1 MKKYAKL
8 QKNIDGK
15 EKYSIT
21 PMIPGGYITPDQL
34 IKIGEVA
41 KKYKASVRLTSAQK
55 ITIGNLM
62 KEDIDNIWKDLNME
76 PAIKD
81 ICSVINIDICSAN
94 FCRRSK
100 YPIIGL
106 GMKITKKYHGMELP
120 AKVKIAVAGCKN
132 SCTNAYSKDIGV
144 LPDIDGKLFIV
155 IGGKSG
161 LKQRKYDLLADNL
174 NERDVMLIIGEL
186 LNYYK
191 INALERERL
200 SSFIDRLS
208 IEKIKEDILI
218 KLK

>member
-174 NERDVMLIIGEL
+174 NERDVMLIIGKL

>member
-1 MKKYAKL
+1 MKRYAKL

-21 PMIPGGYITPDQL
+21 PMIPGGYVTPDQL

-62 KEDIDNIWKDLNME
+62 KEEIDNIWKDLNME

-174 NERDVMLIIGEL
+174 NERDVMLIIGKL

-191 INALERERL
+191 INSLEGERL

>member
-1 MKKYAKL
+1 MQKYAKL

-21 PMIPGGYITPDQL
+21 PMIPGGYLTPGQL
-34 IKIGEVA
+34 IKIGEIA

-55 ITIGNLM
+55 ISIGNLK
-62 KEDIDNIWKDLNME
+62 KEDLDNIWRDLNMK
-76 PAIKD
+76 PAVKD

-94 FCRRSK
+94 FCIRSK

-106 GMKITKKYHGMELP
+106 GMKLTKKYHGMELP

-132 SCTNAYSKDIGV
+132 SCVNAYSKDIGV

-155 IGGKSG
+155 IGGKCG

-191 INALERERL
+191 VNALEKERL

-208 IEKIKEDILI
+208 IDKIKEDILI

>member
-174 NERDVMLIIGEL
+174 NERDVMLIIGKL

-191 INALERERL
+191 INALEGERL

>member
-1 MKKYAKL
+1 MKIYAKL

-34 IKIGEVA
+34 IKIGEIA

-55 ITIGNLM
+55 ISIGNLK

-94 FCRRSK
+94 FCTRSK

-120 AKVKIAVAGCKN
+120 AKIKIAVAGCKN

-208 IEKIKEDILI
+208 IDKIKEDILI

>member
-1 MKKYAKL
+1 MKRYAKL

-21 PMIPGGYITPDQL
+21 PMIPGGYVTPDQL

-174 NERDVMLIIGEL
+174 NERDVMLIIGKL

-191 INALERERL
+191 INALEGERL

>member
-1 MKKYAKL
+1 
-8 QKNIDGK
+8 
-15 EKYSIT
+15 
-21 PMIPGGYITPDQL
+21 
-34 IKIGEVA
+34 
-41 KKYKASVRLTSAQK
+41 
-55 ITIGNLM
+55 
-62 KEDIDNIWKDLNME
+62 ME

-174 NERDVMLIIGEL
+174 NERDVMLIIGKL

-191 INALERERL
+191 INALEGERL

>member
-1 MKKYAKL
+1 MKRYAKL

-21 PMIPGGYITPDQL
+21 PMIPGGYVTPDQL

>member
-1 MKKYAKL
+1 MKRYAKL

-174 NERDVMLIIGEL
+174 NERDVMLIIGKL

-191 INALERERL
+191 INALEGERL

>member
-1 MKKYAKL
+1 MKIYAKL

-21 PMIPGGYITPDQL
+21 PMIPGGYVTPDQL

-174 NERDVMLIIGEL
+174 NERDVMLIIGKL

-191 INALERERL
+191 INALEGERL

>member
-62 KEDIDNIWKDLNME
+62 KEDINNVWKELNMK

-132 SCTNAYSKDIGV
+132 SCTNAYSKDIGI

-200 SSFIDRLS
+200 NNFIDRLS
-208 IEKIKEDILI
+208 IDKIKEDILI

>member
-191 INALERERL
+191 INALEGERL

>member
-208 IEKIKEDILI
+208 IDKIKEDILI

>member
-1 MKKYAKL
+1 MKRYAKL

-21 PMIPGGYITPDQL
+21 PMIPGGYVTPDQL

-174 NERDVMLIIGEL
+174 NERDVMLIIGKL

>member
-1 MKKYAKL
+1 MKRYAKL

-191 INALERERL
+191 INALEGERL

>member
-21 PMIPGGYITPDQL
+21 PMIPGGYVTPDQL

-174 NERDVMLIIGEL
+174 NERDVMLIIGKL

-191 INALERERL
+191 INALEGERL